1 MPQACQRDWDF
12 LLVAAADSIGDDV
25 DLVSR
30 SKQID
35 GGLCDADVALDAD
48 DDAREWASSV

>member
-1 MPQACQRDWDF
+1 MPQPCQRDWDF
-12 LLVAAADSIGDDV
+12 LLVAAANSICDDV

-35 GGLCDADVALDAD
+35 GGLCDADVTLDAD
-48 DDAREWASSV
+48 DNAREWDSSV

>member
-1 MPQACQRDWDF
+1 MPQPCQRDWDF
-12 LLVAAADSIGDDV
+12 LLVAAADSICDDV

-35 GGLCDADVALDAD
+35 GGLCDADVTLDAD
-48 DDAREWASSV
+48 DNAREWASSV